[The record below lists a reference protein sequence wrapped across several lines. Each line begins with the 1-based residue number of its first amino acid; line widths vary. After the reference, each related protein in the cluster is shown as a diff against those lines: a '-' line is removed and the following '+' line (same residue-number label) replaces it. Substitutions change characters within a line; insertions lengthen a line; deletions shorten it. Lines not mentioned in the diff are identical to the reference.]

1 MRDGRIVAVGPA
13 TTHPVP
19 ADATRVD
26 CEGLFVVA
34 GFQNSHV
41 HFTEAKWEDAAKLP
55 AAQLSAQLED
65 MLLRWGVTTVVDT
78 GSLLSNTLAL
88 RARIESGEVRGP
100 RIYTVGTPIYPH
112 NGIPYYLRESLPPEV
127 LQLLNTPQTG
137 AEAAAIT
144 ARQIEAGA
152 DALKLFTGSW
162 VERGKV
168 LPMDAAIARA
178 AADEAHARGK
188 LVFAHASNVAGL
200 EPALEAR
207 VDVLAH
213 ALDDDRGWNE
223 THVARMKAI
232 RMAMIPTLK
241 LFGGQSFTK
250 YIQAE
255 VGTYAKAGGQILFG
269 TDVGFLTDYDTTDE
283 FALMAGAGLDW
294 RAILASLTTA
304 TGRAVRRDPAPRARG
319 RRSRRRP
326 GRARRGSVGR
336 RDRVRECP
344 VHDPRRSDRLQ
355 GADQGRRPQRPGPMI
370 SIRQRGMRHGPEI
383 LHRVGGAVRGLD
395 GGQLPRA
402 RTAAARGLFAAAE
415 PVPARRGRA
424 AALSADAPRA
434 RHHGGRLRVDL
445 RARHGEQALAGP
457 GSALR
462 SRRRLLIVPIYMI
475 YYVVQPM
482 PGNLVVKQI
491 VFDGILLLVL
501 GAIVAWLYRA
511 PVRT

>member
-1 MRDGRIVAVGPA
+1 MRALAALFALSAAGIGTPQTPADGSDSATLALTGATIYSSPGDAPIARGVVLVRDGRIVAVGPA

-19 ADATRVD
+19 AAATRVD

-41 HFTEAKWEDAAKLP
+41 HFTEAKWEDAAKAP

-65 MLLRWGVTTVVDT
+65 MLLRWGVTTAVDT

-88 RARIESGEVRGP
+88 RARIDSGEVRGP

-112 NGIPYYLRESLPPEV
+112 NGVPYYLRESLPPEV

-152 DALKLFTGSW
+152 DGLKLFTGSW

-200 EPALEAR
+200 ESALEAR

-213 ALDDDRGWNE
+213 ALDDDRGWSE
-223 THVARMKAI
+223 SDVTRMKAI

-255 VGTYAKAGGQILFG
+255 VGSYAKAGGQILFG
-269 TDVGFLTDYDTTDE
+269 TDIGFLTDYDTTDE

-304 TGRAVRRDPAPRARG
+304 PAERFG
-319 RRSRRRP
+319 
-326 GRARRGSVGR
+326 
-336 RDRVRECP
+336 ET
-344 VHDPRRSDRLQ
+344 L
-355 GADQGRRPQRPGPMI
+355 
-370 SIRQRGMRHGPEI
+370 
-383 LHRVGGAVRGLD
+383 
-395 GGQLPRA
+395 
-402 RTAAARGLFAAAE
+402 
-415 PVPARRGRA
+415 RRGRVTTG
-424 AALSADAPRA
+424 LDAD
-434 RHHGGRLRVDL
+434 
-445 RARHGEQALAGP
+445 
-457 GSALR
+457 
-462 SRRRLLIVPIYMI
+462 
-475 YYVVQPM
+475 
-482 PGNLVVKQI
+482 LV
-491 VFDGILLLVL
+491 VL
-501 GAIVAWLYRA
+501 GADPAVDVTAFANVRYTIRGGRIIYKA
-511 PVRT
+511 PVSAEGSSSLAR

>member
-1 MRDGRIVAVGPA
+1 VIRAIVAFVALTAAGFGAPLALADATEGGTLALTGATIYPAPGDAPITPGVVLMRDGRIVAVGSETA
-13 TTHPVP
+13 HPVP

-55 AAQLSAQLED
+55 AAQLSAQFED

-78 GSLLSNTLAL
+78 GSVLSNTLAL
-88 RARIESGEVRGP
+88 RARVVSGEVRGP
-100 RIYTVGTPIYPH
+100 RIYTAGTPIYPH
-112 NGIPYYLRESLPPEV
+112 DGIPYYLRESLPPDV
-127 LQLLNTPQTG
+127 LRLLYTPLSGT
-137 AEAAAIT
+137 EAAAIT
-144 ARQIEAGA
+144 TRQIEAGA

-168 LPMDAAIARA
+168 LPMDAAVARA
-178 AADEAHARGK
+178 AADAAHARGK

-223 THVARMKAI
+223 SHVARMKAI

-269 TDVGFLTDYDTTDE
+269 TDVGYMTDYDTTDE

-304 TGRAVRRDPAPRARG
+304 PAERF
-319 RRSRRRP
+319 
-326 GRARRGSVGR
+326 
-336 RDRVRECP
+336 DET
-344 VHDPRRSDRLQ
+344 L
-355 GADQGRRPQRPGPMI
+355 
-370 SIRQRGMRHGPEI
+370 
-383 LHRVGGAVRGLD
+383 
-395 GGQLPRA
+395 
-402 RTAAARGLFAAAE
+402 
-415 PVPARRGRA
+415 RRGRVA
-424 AALSADAPRA
+424 SGLDAD
-434 RHHGGRLRVDL
+434 
-445 RARHGEQALAGP
+445 
-457 GSALR
+457 
-462 SRRRLLIVPIYMI
+462 
-475 YYVVQPM
+475 
-482 PGNLVVKQI
+482 LV
-491 VFDGILLLVL
+491 VL
-501 GAIVAWLYRA
+501 GADPSADVTAFANVRYTIRGGRIVYTA
-511 PVRT
+511 PKKIEGHSDLAR